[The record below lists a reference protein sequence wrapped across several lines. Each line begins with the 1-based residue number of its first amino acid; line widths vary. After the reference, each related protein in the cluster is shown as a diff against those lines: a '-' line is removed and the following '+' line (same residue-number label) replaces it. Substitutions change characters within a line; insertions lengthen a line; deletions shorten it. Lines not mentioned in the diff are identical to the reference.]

1 MAMQS
6 SGHFDMVDGKDIPD
20 ESDKLSLTD
29 SNTQVYSYI
38 VMSRH
43 GPNLSTLFQERAGNF
58 TGE

>member
-1 MAMQS
+1 MQS
-6 SGHFDMVDGKDIPD
+6 CGHFDMVDGKDIPD

-38 VMSRH
+38 VMPRH
-43 GPNLSTLFQERAGNF
+43 GPNLSTIFQERAGNF